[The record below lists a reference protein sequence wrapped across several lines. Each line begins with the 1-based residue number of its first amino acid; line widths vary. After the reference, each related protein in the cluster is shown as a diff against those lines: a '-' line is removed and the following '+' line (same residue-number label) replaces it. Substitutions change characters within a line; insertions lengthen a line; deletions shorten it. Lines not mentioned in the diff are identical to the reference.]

1 MTLKEAFSC
10 PRHMD
15 FQDYEVYLKQKKKLE
30 KQIRFQSDR
39 ILDCEDSLSVLSPVI
54 DENKYEQYSSLLRSH
69 IQKRELLENRL
80 EKLNRSIQP
89 ET

>member
-1 MTLKEAFSC
+1 MTLKEALSC
-10 PRHMD
+10 PRYID
-15 FQDYEVYLKQKKKLE
+15 FQDYEIYLKQKKKLE

-39 ILDCEDSLSVLSPVI
+39 IMDCEDSLSVLSPI
-54 DENKYEQYSSLLRSH
+54 EDSNKYEQYSSLLRSH

-80 EKLNRSIQP
+80 EKINCSIQP